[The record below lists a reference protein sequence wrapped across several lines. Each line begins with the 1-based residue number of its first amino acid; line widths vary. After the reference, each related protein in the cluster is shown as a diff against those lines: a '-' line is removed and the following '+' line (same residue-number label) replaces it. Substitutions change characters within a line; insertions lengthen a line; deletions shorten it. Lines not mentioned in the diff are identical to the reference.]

1 MRALRSR
8 SPERGAAALEF
19 ALVAPVLILMIMG
32 MVDFGMVVNA
42 QAVVANGARDG
53 ARVASL
59 NGSEANAR
67 AAALKS
73 ASSLGGAA
81 PTVSVQCFTDITAT
95 TPCTGANYDVAKAAG
110 NIVRVTVT
118 YTYTWITPL
127 PTWIGRGPTQTISK
141 VSFMR
146 IEST

>member
-1 MRALRSR
+1 MRVLRSGSR
-8 SPERGAAALEF
+8 ERGAAALEF

-67 AAALKS
+67 SAALKS
-73 ASSLGGAA
+73 TSSLGGTA
-81 PTVSVQCFTDITAT
+81 PTVAVQCFTDITAAT
-95 TPCTGANYDVAKAAG
+95 ACTGANYDAAKAAG
-110 NIVRVTVT
+110 YIVRVTVT
-118 YTYTWITPL
+118 YSYTWITPL

-141 VSFMR
+141 VSYMR